1 MRKLLAPFI
10 FCIHTSLQISNL
22 AFWGVLIILLGVV
35 KLLLPSAWV
44 HRRLLAVMHTFL
56 HCFSGISVLLIRGF
70 NSIDIQF
77 NVDGKL
83 SPAGWYL
90 LIANHLSYLDI
101 ILLIE
106 FTRGRIPPPK
116 FFLKQELIWLPF
128 VGLGA
133 WALDMPF
140 MKRYSRRFIAK
151 HPEKKG
157 QDIATTKRFCEK
169 FKTQPTTVINFVEGT
184 RFTKNKH
191 KAKKS
196 PYRRLLPPK
205 AGGIAFTLATMGDLF
220 SHLLDVSLLYPDNEQ
235 HPMMAM
241 LSGQM
246 TRIIVDVN
254 VLPVPEETQ
263 GDYYMDDKFKG
274 RFQTW
279 LNGLWLEKD
288 TRITQLLE
296 SSLCK

>member
-1 MRKLLAPFI
+1 MKKLLAPFI
-10 FCIHTSLQISNL
+10 FCVHTPLQIVNL
-22 AFWGVLIILLGVV
+22 ALWGTLVFLFGIL
-35 KLLLPSAWV
+35 KLLLPFASIRGW
-44 HRRLLAVMHTFL
+44 LLSTMHTFM
-56 HCFSGISVLLIRGF
+56 HCFSAISIALIRFF
-70 NSIDIQF
+70 NSIDIEF
-77 NVDGKL
+77 KINKNL
-83 SPAGWYL
+83 SPTGWYL

-106 FTRGRIPPPK
+106 FTRKRIPPPK

-140 MKRYSRRFIAK
+140 MKRYSRQYIDK

-169 FKTQPTTVINFVEGT
+169 FKNQPTTVINFVEGT

-191 KAKKS
+191 RAKNS
-196 PYRRLLPPK
+196 PYQRLLPPK
-205 AGGIAFTLATMGDLF
+205 AGGIAFTLATMGGLF
-220 SHLLDVSLLYPDNEQ
+220 NHLLDVSLLYPDNEK
-235 HPMMAM
+235 HPMMSM
-241 LSGQM
+241 LCGQM

-254 VLPVPEETQ
+254 VLPVPDEIQ
-263 GDYYMDDKFKG
+263 GDYYMDDRFKSH
-274 RFQTW
+274 FQNW
-279 LNGLWLEKD
+279 LNELWLEKD
-288 TRITQLLE
+288 TRIVHLLE